1 MAAVIESAPASK
13 KLTWTG
19 RVLSGITVVF
29 LLFDGIIKLM
39 LIQPVV
45 DSFTQLGYP
54 VSQAFGIGVLDIVC
68 AVLYAIPR
76 TAMLG
81 AILLTGL
88 LGGAI
93 ATHVR
98 VGDPIFSHV
107 LFGVYLGLIAWGGL
121 YLRDARLRAMIP
133 LRA

>member
-13 KLTWTG
+13 KLIWTG
-19 RVLSGITVVF
+19 RVLSGITVAF

-76 TAMLG
+76 TAILG

>member
-1 MAAVIESAPASK
+1 MASAIEGAPASK
-13 KLTWTG
+13 KLIWTG
-19 RVLSGITVVF
+19 RILSGITVAF

-45 DSFTQLGYP
+45 DSFAELGYP
-54 VSQAFGIGVLDIVC
+54 VSQAFGIGVLGIVC
-68 AVLYAIPR
+68 AVLYALPR
-76 TAMLG
+76 TAILG
-81 AILLTGL
+81 AILLTGM

-121 YLRDARLRAMIP
+121 YLRDARLRSMIP